1 MAVANRTWGE
11 ERIAIELLLKLGIRV
26 SPRTVRGYM
35 APGGTPRSWAGS
47 QRWSTF
53 VSNHARSVLACD
65 FFMAVTATF
74 RVFYIFVVL
83 DVGTRRILHWNVT
96 DGRSGFFWKS
106 TTCETGSTSTTP
118 NRVAR
123 VRELMSTKITAVD
136 VHDVRFPTAAAGDG
150 SDAINRGDY
159 SATYVELCT
168 DAGPTGT
175 GLTFTN
181 GQGNEITCAAVRA
194 LAPHVVDRTI
204 EEIFAEPVTF
214 WRSLTAD
221 PQLRWIG
228 PEKGVI
234 HMATGA
240 VVNAVWD
247 LRAKLAGVPM
257 WRLLAQMPADE
268 LVRCIDFHHITDAL
282 TPDEAHAILENGSI
296 GWEDRLA
303 ALAQGG
309 FPSYTTSV
317 GWLGYSDEKVR
328 ALTQQAY
335 AEGWRAMK
343 MKVGGWIDDD
353 VRRSHIIREA
363 IGPDALLMMD
373 ANQVWDVDEA
383 IANMQRLAA
392 VQPYWI
398 EEPTHADDIL
408 GHARIAR
415 AVAPIRVA
423 TGEVAANRV
432 IFKQLLQAEAIQVC
446 QVDACRVGGVNEV
459 VSILLMAAKFGVP
472 VCPHA
477 GGVGL
482 CEYVQHLAIFDYL
495 RVGTSLDGRMVEYV
509 DHLHEHFADPVRV
522 VGGRYQLPTAPGY
535 SVTMKA
541 ASIAEFS
548 FPAGLAWR

>member
-1 MAVANRTWGE
+1 MG
-11 ERIAIELLLKLGIRV
+11 
-26 SPRTVRGYM
+26 
-35 APGGTPRSWAGS
+35 
-47 QRWSTF
+47 
-53 VSNHARSVLACD
+53 
-65 FFMAVTATF
+65 
-74 RVFYIFVVL
+74 
-83 DVGTRRILHWNVT
+83 
-96 DGRSGFFWKS
+96 
-106 TTCETGSTSTTP
+106 
-118 NRVAR
+118 
-123 VRELMSTKITAVD
+123 TKITAVD
-136 VHDVRFPTAAAGDG
+136 VHDVRFPTAAAGNG
-150 SDAINRGDY
+150 SDAMNRGDY
-159 SATYVELCT
+159 SASYVELRT
-168 DAGPTGT
+168 DAGPTGA

-181 GQGNEITCAAVRA
+181 GRGNEITCAAVRA
-194 LAPHVVDRTI
+194 LDNHVVGRTI
-204 EEIFAEPVTF
+204 EEIFEEPVAF

-268 LVRCIDFHHITDAL
+268 LVQCVDFHHISDAL
-282 TPDEAHAILENGSI
+282 TPQEAHAILQEGSV
-296 GWEDRLA
+296 GWEHRLA
-303 ALAQGG
+303 ALEQSG

-317 GWLGYSDEKVR
+317 GWLGYSDEKIR
-328 ALTQQAY
+328 ALTERAY
-335 AEGWRAMK
+335 ADGWRAMK
-343 MKVGGWIDDD
+343 MKVGGSIDDD
-353 VRRSHIIREA
+353 VRRAHIIREE

-383 IANMQRLAA
+383 IANMQRLAS

-398 EEPTHADDIL
+398 EEPTHADDVL

-432 IFKQLLQAEAIQVC
+432 IFKQLLQAGAIQVC
-446 QVDACRVGGVNEV
+446 QVDACRVAGVNEV

-495 RVGTSLDGRMVEYV
+495 RVGTRLDGRMVEYV
-509 DHLHEHFADPVRV
+509 DHLHEHFVDPVRV
-522 VGGRYQLPTAPGY
+522 VGGRYQVPTAPGY
-535 SVTMKA
+535 RVTMNPS
-541 ASIAEFS
+541 SIAEFS
-548 FPAGLAWR
+548 FPAGPAWR